1 MRLALL
7 GSAAAL
13 VAACGASPTTPSTST
28 TATVADDP
36 ATAITTTSGQSEDT
50 NVTTL
55 SPGGDKVPQID
66 PGLDP
71 LVAMAVTSLAGD
83 LGVAEAEVA
92 VVAATLVVWPDTSL
106 GCPLPGMEY
115 QQVPQDGSRIV
126 LAHSGATYEY
136 HTGGSRFEPF
146 LCEPGVTSKPPATI
160 EIPPPLR
167 GDETV
172 PPPGYP
178 DLDS

>member
-28 TATVADDP
+28 SATVADDP

-92 VVAATLVVWPDTSL
+92 VVAATLVV
-106 GCPLPGMEY
+106 
-115 QQVPQDGSRIV
+115 
-126 LAHSGATYEY
+126 
-136 HTGGSRFEPF
+136 
-146 LCEPGVTSKPPATI
+146 
-160 EIPPPLR
+160 
-167 GDETV
+167 
-172 PPPGYP
+172 
-178 DLDS
+178 

>member
-13 VAACGASPTTPSTST
+13 VAACGASPTTPSTPASV
-28 TATVADDP
+28 TVAGDP
-36 ATAITTTSGQSEDT
+36 ATTVTTTSGQSEDIT
-50 NVTTL
+50 VTTP
-55 SPGGDKVPQID
+55 SPGGETAPQID
-66 PGLDP
+66 PGLGP

-83 LGVAEAEVA
+83 LGVAEADVA

-106 GCPLPGMEY
+106 GCPRPGMEY

-136 HTGGSRFEPF
+136 HTGGGRFEPF
-146 LCEPGVTSKPPATI
+146 LCEPDVTSKPPTTI

-172 PPPGYP
+172 PPPGYR
-178 DLDS
+178 DGES